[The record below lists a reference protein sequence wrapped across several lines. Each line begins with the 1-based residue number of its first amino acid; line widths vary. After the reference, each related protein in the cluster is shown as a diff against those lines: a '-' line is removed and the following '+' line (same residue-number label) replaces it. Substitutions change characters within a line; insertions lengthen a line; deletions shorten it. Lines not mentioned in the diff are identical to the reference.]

1 MPLQSVVIKTVGL
14 TLLYQLERLFGGHGR
29 IKKCKV
35 YGGGD
40 ALITY
45 HKPNAAAIALSKLN
59 NARLSKGAIIKA
71 S

>member
-1 MPLQSVVIKTVGL
+1 MVD
-14 TLLYQLERLFGGHGR
+14 TLSYKLERLFGGHGR

-45 HKPNAAAIALSKLN
+45 YKPNVAAIALSKLN
-59 NARLSKGAIIKA
+59 GAKLVKDIVIKA